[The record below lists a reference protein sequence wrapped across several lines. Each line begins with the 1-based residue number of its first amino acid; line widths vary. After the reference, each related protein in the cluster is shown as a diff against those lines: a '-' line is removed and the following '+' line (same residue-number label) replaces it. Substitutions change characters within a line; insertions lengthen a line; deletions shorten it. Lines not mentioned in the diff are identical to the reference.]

1 MRKNL
6 NTERI
11 EGYIYQLGDSNGRD
25 VLTEKVSGQGSK
37 NPGTKYIA
45 GTIEVAV
52 DEDGLNIIPVHFT
65 YVTPTYSSGKEN
77 RNFNVLSQIIA
88 NPKTW
93 LSDGKEGATKIR
105 IDASLGLNDFY
116 SQDGSLVSS
125 KRNEGSFVSIVTN
138 LAPETERNTFKT
150 DMVISAVTHVD
161 ADPEKNISADY
172 TVVRG
177 GIFDFRNAW
186 LPLEY
191 VVKNPAGMKY
201 FESLEASNSNPI
213 YTQVQGRINCSSE
226 KVEIVEESAFG
237 EPTVTTKEKRVRE
250 WVVTSAAKNPY
261 DFGEENVMTAEEL
274 VKCLQDR
281 EIYLADVKKRAEDY
295 KASKT
300 SAPSPVSTAPAT
312 AAPKAQVGSFNF

>member
-45 GTIEVAV
+45 GTIEIAV
-52 DEDGLNIIPVHFT
+52 DEDGMNIIPVHFT

-93 LSDGKEGATKIR
+93 LSDGKENATKVR
-105 IDASLGLNDFY
+105 IDASIGLNDFY
-116 SQDGSLVSS
+116 AQDGSLVST
-125 KRNEGSFVSIVTN
+125 KRNEGSFISVISN
-138 LAPETERNTFKT
+138 LSADTERNTFKT
-150 DMVISAVTHVD
+150 DMVISAVNHID
-161 ADPEKNISADY
+161 ADPEKNIAADY
-172 TVVRG
+172 CTVRG
-177 GIFDFRNAW
+177 IIFDFRNAA
-186 LPLEY
+186 LPVEY

-201 FESLEASNSNPI
+201 FESLDASNSNPI

-226 KVEIVEESAFG
+226 KVEVVEESAFG
-237 EPTVTTKEKRVRE
+237 EPTVSTKEKRVRE
-250 WVVTSAAKNPY
+250 WVITSASKNTY

-295 KASKT
+295 KASKNG
-300 SAPSPVSTAPAT
+300 APAPVSTAPAS
-312 AAPKAQVGSFNF
+312 AAPKAKVGSFNF